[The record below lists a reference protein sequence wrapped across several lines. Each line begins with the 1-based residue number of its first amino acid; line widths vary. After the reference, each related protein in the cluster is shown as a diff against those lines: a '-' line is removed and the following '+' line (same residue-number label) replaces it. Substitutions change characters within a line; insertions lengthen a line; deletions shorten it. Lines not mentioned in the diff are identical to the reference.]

1 MLEALRMTKNYMSPI
16 TRTLYDDLVEKG
28 LINGPGSQ
36 TVMKRFRTWNKACE
50 AANIAHIDSARDV
63 YESLWTR
70 EEMLTAVIDFLKNP
84 MYGESVQSYDRW
96 RIDSSSK
103 APSGTHV
110 RNSFNTWMIAKNEAL
125 EKMVRDGI
133 SPNLV

>member
-1 MLEALRMTKNYMSPI
+1 
-16 TRTLYDDLVEKG
+16 
-28 LINGPGSQ
+28 
-36 TVMKRFRTWNKACE
+36 MKRFRTWNKACE